1 MIITFLPPAAKIN
14 VPHGDA
20 PVLPSLAPAASANA
34 LLGSKVSDLACI
46 CGALGMAP
54 PDFSFMRNR
63 QVTRSV
69 FCFCYVTLF
78 STLRFPLSQ
87 VPHSESFPLTPT
99 QGLVLCQVKLSNGLM
114 VHGPQCQSEHDAKE
128 KAAFF
133 ALQRLVYTQTQIFD
147 SQVWEAELCNQ
158 WDKH

>member
-20 PVLPSLAPAASANA
+20 PVLPSPAPAASANA

-63 QVTRSV
+63 QVTRSI

-87 VPHSESFPLTPT
+87 VPHSESFPLTAGSSAVSGETVQRVDGSWPT
-99 QGLVLCQVKLSNGLM
+99 VPVRTRCQGESCFLCT
-114 VHGPQCQSEHDAKE
+114 SETGIHTNADIW
-128 KAAFF
+128 FTSVRGWT
-133 ALQRLVYTQTQIFD
+133 L
-147 SQVWEAELCNQ
+147 
-158 WDKH
+158 